1 MEHIG
6 PVAVQIAMGIGLAA
20 STGLRAFLPLL
31 VVAVAGKLEW
41 VPLADPFQWLAT
53 WPAIVVFGAAVVT
66 ELLSDKIP
74 LLDNL
79 LDTVHVAVKPVAG
92 AILATAVLTDLAPL
106 EATVLGIVAGA
117 STAGVVHVVKA
128 KTRLLSST
136 LTAGVGNPILSLLE
150 DGIALAGSI
159 AAIAIPLL
167 VAVVALLSVALVVVL
182 VRRFRLRVSRA

>member
-20 STGLRAFLPLL
+20 STGLRAFLPLF

-53 WPAIVVFGAAVVT
+53 WPAIVVFGVAVVT

-74 LLDNL
+74 LVDNL

-106 EATVLGIVAGA
+106 EATVLGIMGGA

-128 KTRLLSST
+128 KTRVLSSA
-136 LTAGVGNPILSLLE
+136 LTAGIGNPILSLLE
-150 DGIALAGSI
+150 DAVALAGSI
-159 AAIAIPLL
+159 AALAIPLL
-167 VAVVALLSVALVVVL
+167 VAAVALLSVALVFVL
-182 VRRFRLRVSRA
+182 VRRLRLRVSRA